1 MSGLRQGWLV
11 ARREIRERS
20 RSKALWA
27 GTALMLLVV
36 VAAIVVPALAET
48 DEVNRDVG
56 FTGAIPEA
64 LSSVVTEQGM
74 AVDMTVQ
81 MHRYHGVAAGEEAVR
96 DEDIDVLVVDAQR
109 LEWRG
114 EPDEQLRAVL
124 TGAIQLVAVQ
134 ERAAAAGIT
143 PDQLSALAAAVPVD
157 NEELG
162 ITAGRSP
169 DDETAAY
176 VMSILLLVAMA
187 TYGQLVLTG
196 VVQEKSSRV
205 VEVLLA
211 RMPARTLLAGKV
223 AGIGLIG
230 FAQFAVTAL
239 AALVATLAVEAV
251 DIPAIGGDVLVWVVV
266 WFVLG
271 YAIYAMAYGAFGSL
285 ASRTEDASSIAAPVT
300 TLLLVGYW
308 ASLIAV
314 SGDPEGRWAQL
325 VSIFPA
331 TAPFAM
337 PGRIALGATAW
348 WEPILAAGL
357 TVGAIAGLVA
367 FAGRVYTG
375 AILRT
380 GATVKLRDAWRGTPT
395 TSATTAHAHAGRVR
409 TRWSH
414 SRVGQNASTTSTRE
428 AIDPATNAVIIG
440 IGVAAAAAVFAV
452 AGDVI
457 IGLGVGAAV
466 YAVGSRLAKA
476 RHHHAPH

>member
-1 MSGLRQGWLV
+1 
-11 ARREIRERS
+11 
-20 RSKALWA
+20 
-27 GTALMLLVV
+27 MLLVV

-48 DEVNRDVG
+48 EEVTRDVG
-56 FTGAIPEA
+56 FTGAVPEE
-64 LSSVVTEQGM
+64 LSRVVTQQGN
-74 AVDMTVQ
+74 AVDVTVNV
-81 MHRYHGVAAGEEAVR
+81 HRYDDLDAGEQAVR

-114 EPDEQLRAVL
+114 QADERLRAVL
-124 TGAIQLVAVQ
+124 TGAIQLVTVK

-143 PDQLSALAAAVPVD
+143 LDQLAALAAPVAVE

-169 DDETAAY
+169 DDETAAFA
-176 VMSILLLVAMA
+176 MSILLLLAMA

-223 AGIGLIG
+223 AGIGLVG
-230 FAQFAVTAL
+230 FAQFAVTAG
-239 AALVATLAVEAV
+239 AAFIATLVVDAV
-251 DIPAIGGDVLVWVVV
+251 DIPAIGDNVLAWVVV

-271 YAIYAMAYGAFGSL
+271 YAIYAIAYGAFGSL

-300 TLLLVGYW
+300 TLLVVGYW

-314 SGDPEGRWAQL
+314 TGHPEGRWAQL
-325 VSIFPA
+325 VSYFPA

-337 PGRIALGATAW
+337 PARIALGATAW

-357 TVGAIAGLVA
+357 TLAAIAGLVA

-375 AILRT
+375 AVLHT
-380 GATVKLRDAWRGTPT
+380 GATLKLRDAWRGTPT
-395 TSATTAHAHAGRVR
+395 TNAAAAQPDTGRPR
-409 TRWSH
+409 TWWRRTD
-414 SRVGQNASTTSTRE
+414 RVGQDATTTPKRKTITRS
-428 AIDPATNAVIIG
+428 TNAALIG
-440 IGVAAAAAVFAV
+440 IGAAAGATVLAFTR
-452 AGDVI
+452 DVI
-457 IGLGVGAAV
+457 LGLAVGAGI
-466 YAVGSRLAKA
+466 YTVGSKITKA
-476 RHHHAPH
+476 RHHHSAH